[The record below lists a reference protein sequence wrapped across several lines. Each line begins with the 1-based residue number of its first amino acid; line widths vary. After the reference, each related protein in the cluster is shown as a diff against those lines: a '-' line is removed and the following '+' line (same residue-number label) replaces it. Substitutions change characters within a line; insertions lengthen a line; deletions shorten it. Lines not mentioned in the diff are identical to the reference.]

1 MPSEELKKN
10 SCSRHKRQ
18 NIRSTA
24 KALTYQ
30 NEQKAKK
37 FKMAKIY
44 PNSSNKVKC
53 NVKAYQRKRNLLE
66 VK

>member
-1 MPSEELKKN
+1 MKNRKKKDF
-10 SCSRHKRQ
+10 CSRHKRQ
-18 NIRSTA
+18 NIHSTA

-44 PNSSNKVKC
+44 PQTLQIKLNAMLKHIKG
-53 NVKAYQRKRNLLE
+53 KEIYL
-66 VK
+66 